1 MYMTSTNFST
11 ILHRLTL
18 SGEASLCS
26 SGSGV
31 TLHYFFTS
39 LSSVTVVSGGR
50 SSIPVVSGGG
60 RGSCRVDWCRYYLY
74 EYSILSV
81 IPGLCYSEL

>member
-1 MYMTSTNFST
+1 MYVTSTNFST

-18 SGEASLCS
+18 SREASLCS
-26 SGSGV
+26 GGGGV
-31 TLHYFFTS
+31 SFAIS
-39 LSSVTVVSGGR
+39 RSSVTVA
-50 SSIPVVSGGG
+50 VSGGG

-81 IPGLCYSEL
+81 IPGLSYSEL

>member
-1 MYMTSTNFST
+1 MTSTNFIT
-11 ILHRLTL
+11 ILRRLTL

-26 SGSGV
+26 SGDGGV
-31 TLHYFFTS
+31 SLHYFFTS
-39 LSSVTVVSGGR
+39 LSSVTV
-50 SSIPVVSGGG
+50 VVSGGG

-74 EYSILSV
+74 EYSILPV